1 MTIEITV
8 AEKAI
13 LRDVTIPPRPEVLL
27 KISSE
32 GKKEQPDMSIISQAI
47 SEDVGISSSV
57 LQIVNSAA
65 FRRVN
70 KIQSIKQAVMTLG
83 IKRLLPLIKS
93 VALKSSMGE
102 SERLAS
108 FWDHASKIATVA
120 SFAAELLQKPA
131 LKDHAYMLGLFHNA
145 GVPIMMLKYADY
157 SEVLTLANTNGWNN
171 VADLERQKYQTTHT
185 VVGALL
191 GQKWN
196 LPAVMNDVIY
206 YQFDVEGLYES
217 GELSK
222 IGLDLLSLLKLS
234 RYVVDYAKTG
244 HTENTEWAQVEDAI
258 LNHFN
263 LSEED
268 IENHREY
275 LIERLTDN

>member
-13 LRDVTIPPRPEVLL
+13 LRDVTIPPRPEALL

-157 SEVLTLANTNGWNN
+157 NEVLTLANTNGWNN

-206 YQFDVEGLYES
+206 YQFDVEDLYES

-222 IGLDLLSLLKLS
+222 TGLDLLSLLKLS

-275 LIERLTDN
+275 LIERLADN

>member
-222 IGLDLLSLLKLS
+222 TGLDLLSLLKLS

-275 LIERLTDN
+275 LIERLADN

>member
-1 MTIEITV
+1 MTIEITA
-8 AEKAI
+8 AEKAV
-13 LRDVTIPPRPEVLL
+13 LQDVTIPPRPEALL
-27 KISSE
+27 KISTE
-32 GKKEQPDMSIISQAI
+32 AKKEQPDMSIISKAI

-57 LQIVNSAA
+57 LQVVNSVA
-65 FRRVN
+65 FRRASE
-70 KIQSIKQAVMTLG
+70 IQSIQQAVMTLG
-83 IKRLLPLIKS
+83 IKRLLPLVKS

-157 SEVLTLANTNGWNN
+157 NEVLTLANTNGWNN

-196 LPAVMNDVIY
+196 LPAVMSDVIY

-222 IGLDLLSLLKLS
+222 TGLDLLSLLKLS

-258 LNHFN
+258 LNHFD

-268 IENHREY
+268 IENHREH
-275 LIERLTDN
+275 LIERLADN

>member
-1 MTIEITV
+1 MTIEITA

-13 LRDVTIPPRPEVLL
+13 LRDVTIPPRPEALL

-206 YQFDVEGLYES
+206 YQFDVEDLYES

-222 IGLDLLSLLKLS
+222 TGLDLLSLLKLS

-275 LIERLTDN
+275 LIERLADN

>member
-1 MTIEITV
+1 MTIEITA

-13 LRDVTIPPRPEVLL
+13 LRDVTIPPRPEALL

-120 SFAAELLQKPA
+120 SFAAELLKKPA

-157 SEVLTLANTNGWNN
+157 NEVLTLANTNGWNN

-206 YQFDVEGLYES
+206 YQFDVEDLYES

-222 IGLDLLSLLKLS
+222 TGLDLLSLLKLS

-275 LIERLTDN
+275 LIERLADN

>member
-13 LRDVTIPPRPEVLL
+13 LRDVTIPPRPEALL

-157 SEVLTLANTNGWNN
+157 NEVLTLANTNGWNN

-206 YQFDVEGLYES
+206 YQFDVEDLYES

-222 IGLDLLSLLKLS
+222 TGLDLLSLLKLS
-234 RYVVDYAKTG
+234 RYVVDYARTG

-275 LIERLTDN
+275 LIERLADN

>member
-1 MTIEITV
+1 MTIEITA
-8 AEKAI
+8 AEKAV
-13 LRDVTIPPRPEVLL
+13 LQDVTIPPRPEALL
-27 KISSE
+27 KISTE
-32 GKKEQPDMSIISQAI
+32 AKKEQPDMSLIAEAI

-108 FWDHASKIATVA
+108 FWDHASKIATVS

-157 SEVLTLANTNGWNN
+157 NEVLTLANTNGWNN

-206 YQFDVEGLYES
+206 YQFDVEDLYES

-222 IGLDLLSLLKLS
+222 TGLDLLSLLKLS
-234 RYVVDYAKTG
+234 RYVVDYARTG

-268 IENHREY
+268 IENHREH
-275 LIERLTDN
+275 LIEKLADN

>member
-1 MTIEITV
+1 MTIEITA

-13 LRDVTIPPRPEVLL
+13 LRDVTIPPRPEALL

-157 SEVLTLANTNGWNN
+157 NEVLTLANTNGWNN

-206 YQFDVEGLYES
+206 YQFDVEDLYES

-222 IGLDLLSLLKLS
+222 TGLDLLSLLKLS

-275 LIERLTDN
+275 LIERLADN

>member
-1 MTIEITV
+1 MTIEITA
-8 AEKAI
+8 AEKAV
-13 LRDVTIPPRPEVLL
+13 LRDVTIPPRPEALL

-65 FRRVN
+65 FRRAN
-70 KIQSIKQAVMTLG
+70 EIQSIKQAVMTLG

-157 SEVLTLANTNGWNN
+157 NEVLTLANTNGWNN

-196 LPAVMNDVIY
+196 LPAVMSDVIY

-222 IGLDLLSLLKLS
+222 TGLDLLSLLKLS

-258 LNHFN
+258 LNHFD

-268 IENHREY
+268 IENHREH
-275 LIERLTDN
+275 LIERLADN